1 MRANRIP
8 SPRQLVVERSPRIR
22 ASAAPALPRNGA
34 DGRRISVGLM
44 GGSFNPA
51 HEGHLF
57 IARLALHSLD
67 LDEIWWLVSPQN
79 PLKSHDDMAP
89 LADRLA
95 SARRVARD
103 RRVRP
108 TDLETRLGTQFTA
121 DTLVE
126 LKIRCPRMRFVWIM
140 GADNLVGF
148 HRWERSSSI
157 LHTLPVAIFD
167 RPTYSI
173 KALAS
178 RTALRFRQNRVRHRA
193 ARTLMRREPPAWV
206 FLHSRRHPASAT
218 RIRQQRK
225 SSV

>member
-1 MRANRIP
+1 
-8 SPRQLVVERSPRIR
+8 LVVERSPRIR
-22 ASAAPALPRNGA
+22 ASAAPARPRNGA
-34 DGRRISVGLM
+34 DRRAIAVGLM

-51 HEGHLF
+51 HAGHLF
-57 IARLALHSLD
+57 IARLALRSLD

-79 PLKSHDDMAP
+79 PLKSEEDMAP

-95 SARRVARD
+95 SAKAIARD

-108 TDLETRLGTQFTA
+108 MDLETRLGTRFTA

-126 LKIRCPRMRFVWIM
+126 LKNRCPRMHFVWIM

-173 KALAS
+173 TALAS
-178 RTALRFRQNRVRHRA
+178 RTALRFRRNRVRHRA
-193 ARTLMRREPPAWV
+193 ARNLVRREPPAWV

-218 RIRQQRK
+218 RIRQLRK
-225 SSV
+225 SSE

>member
-8 SPRQLVVERSPRIR
+8 APHQLVVERSPRLR

-57 IARLALHSLD
+57 IARLALRSLD
-67 LDEIWWLVSPQN
+67 LDEVWWLVSPQN

-126 LKIRCPRMRFVWIM
+126 LKNRCPRMRFVWIM

-167 RPTYSI
+167 RPTYSM

-178 RTALRFRQNRVRHRA
+178 RTALRFRRNRVRHRA
-193 ARTLMRREPPAWV
+193 ARILKRREPQAWV